1 MIGSRIGG
9 RYEIIRNI
17 GEGGMSK
24 VYLAHDVIL
33 DRDVA
38 IKVLNYDFANEE
50 SLKRRFKRE
59 ALSAT
64 SLTHPHIVDI
74 FDVGEEDELHYLVME
89 YIEGQTL
96 KKSIQDNGPLSP
108 EQALPIM
115 QQIVSAIAN
124 AHHNGIVHRDVK
136 PQNILMDLEGNAK
149 ITDFGIA
156 MALSATAHTKTNS
169 VIGTVH
175 YLSPEQARGRMAT
188 KKSDIYS
195 LGIVFYELLSG
206 ELPFSADTAVA
217 IALKHLQ
224 EETPSV
230 KKLFPSIPQSVE
242 NVILKATMKDATYR
256 YDSADEMYDDLLTVL
271 SPERANE
278 KKFEIVFDDDRT
290 RAIPVVSETPKF
302 ENVEATKKIEPVKI
316 EQPPAPIA
324 PKKRKKW
331 PFIVG
336 GIFIAVILVSILFL
350 IPGVMSPKKA
360 IIPEVSGMEEKEAA
374 DLLVETGFKVDERT
388 EQPSNDIAEGEVI
401 KTIPEAGKKREVGSS
416 VTLYISTG
424 KEKTTLI
431 DYAGSEFS
439 QIATLLENYHFKSV
453 KSVEE
458 FSKEPMGRILEQNVK
473 AGTEVVPSE
482 TDLLFTVS
490 KGKDMRLLINLA
502 GFDDEQL
509 KDYAKTSGFDIRVGK
524 QVYSATVPVG
534 HVISQ
539 SPNAGE
545 EIEKGGRVDVTV
557 SKGAEKKSP
566 RLLIRTVTIE
576 YVPDEINP
584 IPSGGDDNEGDEGD
598 GDGSEGTD
606 GGQQPA
612 PAPQLIR
619 IYIQDKN
626 KTMTKPIEEFW
637 ITETT
642 KRQISLELEEGQTGA
657 YKITRDATI
666 IVAESVHYN
675 DSN

>member
-9 RYEIIRNI
+9 RYEIVKNI
-17 GEGGMSK
+17 GDGGMSK

-50 SLKRRFKRE
+50 ALKRRFKRE

-96 KKSIQDNGPLSP
+96 KKFIQDNGALTP

-136 PQNILMDLEGNAK
+136 PQNILMDSDGNVK

-175 YLSPEQARGRMAT
+175 YLSPEQARGGMAT

-206 ELPFSADTAVA
+206 ELPFTADTAVA

-224 EETPSV
+224 EETPLV
-230 KKLFPSIPQSVE
+230 RTLFPSIPQSME

-256 YDSADEMYDDLLTVL
+256 YESADEMYDDLLTVL
-271 SPERANE
+271 SSERANE
-278 KKFEIVFDDDRT
+278 KKFAITFDDDRT
-290 RAIPVVSETPKF
+290 RAIPIVSETTKF
-302 ENVEATKKIEPVKI
+302 DSVEATKKIEPVKL
-316 EQPPAPIA
+316 EEASPL

-336 GIFIAVILVSILFL
+336 GIVGVAILLLLLSL
-350 IPGVMSPKKA
+350 IPGVLGPKKA
-360 IIPEVSGMEEKEAA
+360 VIPDVSGMEEAEARDTLA
-374 DLLVETGFKVDERT
+374 EKGFNSVIGEEQHSDEVK
-388 EQPSNDIAEGEVI
+388 EGEVI
-401 KTIPEAGKKREVGSS
+401 KTIPEAEKKRAVDS
-416 VTLYISTG
+416 VITLYISAG
-424 KEKTTLI
+424 KERSTLA
-431 DYAGSEFS
+431 DYRGRNAEITMASLDDKG
-439 QIATLLENYHFKSV
+439 FKSID
-453 KSVEE
+453 SNEE
-458 FSKEPMGRILEQNVK
+458 PSDEPVGTIIEQDPAAGEVIL
-473 AGTEVVPSE
+473 SE

-490 KGKDMRLLINLA
+490 SGPDLKELSNLT
-502 GFDDEQL
+502 GFDAEQL
-509 KDYAKTSGFDIRVGK
+509 EHYENSSGFDIKVSK
-524 QVYSATVPVG
+524 KEHSATVSEG
-534 HVISQ
+534 RVIRQ
-539 SPNAGE
+539 SPRGNTRIAPGSKVE
-545 EIEKGGRVDVTV
+545 VVTSLGPEIKPD
-557 SKGAEKKSP
+557 
-566 RLLIRTVTIE
+566 RLIVETEIIE
-576 YVPDEINP
+576 YVPTVVE
-584 IPSGGDDNEGDEGD
+584 PSPNEEDGVEED
-598 GDGSEGTD
+598 GDISD
-606 GGQQPA
+606 GGQQSVPV
-612 PAPQLIR
+612 PQLIQ
-619 IYIQDKN
+619 ISVQDKN
-626 KTMTKPIEEFW
+626 NPMMTIVDEFY

-642 KRQISLELEEGQTGA
+642 ERKISLVLAEGQTGA
-657 YKITRDATI
+657 YKITRDSTI
-666 IVAESVHYN
+666 IVAETVR
-675 DSN
+675 

>member
-1 MIGSRIGG
+1 MIGTRIGG
-9 RYEIIRNI
+9 RYEIVRNI
-17 GEGGMSK
+17 GDGGMSK

-50 SLKRRFKRE
+50 ALKRRFKRE

-96 KKSIQDNGPLSP
+96 KKFIQDNGALTPK
-108 EQALPIM
+108 QALPIM

-136 PQNILMDLEGNAK
+136 PQNILMDSDGDVK

-175 YLSPEQARGRMAT
+175 YLSPEQARGGMAT

-195 LGIVFYELLSG
+195 LGIVLYELLSG
-206 ELPFSADTAVA
+206 ELPFTADTAVA

-230 KKLFPSIPQSVE
+230 RMLFPSIPQSLE

-278 KKFEIVFDDDRT
+278 NKFAIVFDDDRT
-290 RAIPVVSETPKF
+290 RAIPIVSETTKF
-302 ENVEATKKIEPVKI
+302 DSVETTKKIEPI
-316 EQPPAPIA
+316 QLEQSPPPTP

-331 PFIVG
+331 PFVVG
-336 GIFIAVILVSILFL
+336 GIAGIAILILLLSL
-350 IPGVMSPKKA
+350 IPGVLGPKKA
-360 IIPEVSGMEEKEAA
+360 VIPTVAGMEEAEAR
-374 DLLVETGFKVDERT
+374 DVLEESGFQSVVSEEQQSDEVK
-388 EQPSNDIAEGEVI
+388 EGEVI
-401 KTIPEAGKKREVGSS
+401 KTIPEAGKKRAVDSEI
-416 VTLYISTG
+416 TLYISIG
-424 KEKTTLI
+424 KEKSTLA
-431 DYAGSEFS
+431 DYIGDNADEVMASLADTG
-439 QIATLLENYHFKSV
+439 FKSI
-453 KSVEE
+453 KSDEE
-458 FSKEPMGRILEQNVK
+458 FSDKPKGTIIGQEPEEGELIL
-473 AGTEVVPSE
+473 SE

-490 KGKDMRLLINLA
+490 KGPELLILEDLRGYDKDRLA
-502 GFDDEQL
+502 DYEQS
-509 KDYAKTSGFDIRVGK
+509 SGLTID
-524 QVYSATVPVG
+524 TVREDHSSTVSQG
-534 HVISQ
+534 SVISQ
-539 SPNAGE
+539 TPNGNT
-545 EIEKGGRVDVTV
+545 EIVKGGKVRVVI
-557 SKGAEKKSP
+557 SKGPEKKP
-566 RLLIRTVTIE
+566 DKLVVKKVTIE
-576 YVPDEINP
+576 YVPDVVE
-584 IPSGGDDNEGDEGD
+584 PSTSEETGDEGEEEGE
-598 GDGSEGTD
+598 GDNSGVVE
-606 GGQQPA
+606 QPA
-612 PAPQLIR
+612 PVPQLIQ

-626 KTMTKPIEEFW
+626 NKITDVFAEFS

-642 KRQISLELEEGQTGA
+642 ERTISFTLEEGQTGS
-657 YKITRDATI
+657 YKVMRDSKPI
-666 IVAESVHYN
+666 IAELVN
-675 DSN
+675 

>member
-1 MIGSRIGG
+1 MIGNRIGG
-9 RYEIIRNI
+9 RYEIVKNI

-38 IKVLNYDFANEE
+38 IKILNYDFANEE
-50 SLKRRFKRE
+50 ALKRRFKRE

-96 KKSIQDNGPLSP
+96 KKFIQEKGPLTP
-108 EQALPIM
+108 EQAIPIM

-136 PQNILMDLEGNAK
+136 PQNILMDSDGNAK

-242 NVILKATMKDATYR
+242 NVILKATMKEAAYR

-271 SPERANE
+271 LPERADE

-290 RAIPVVSETPKF
+290 RAIPIVNESAKF
-302 ENVEATKKIEPVKI
+302 DSLEETKKIEPVKL
-316 EQPPAPIA
+316 EQTTPP

-331 PFIVG
+331 PFIIG
-336 GIFIAVILVSILFL
+336 GIIVAVILALLVFFL
-350 IPGVMSPKKA
+350 PGLLGPKTA
-360 IIPEVSGMEEKEAA
+360 IIPDVSGLEETEAA
-374 DLLVETGFKVDERT
+374 DRLLEEGFEVDERT
-388 EQPSNDIAEGEVI
+388 EEPSEEVKAGEVI
-401 KTIPEAGKKREVGSS
+401 RTVPEAGKKRDVGSAI
-416 VTLYISTG
+416 TLFISTG
-424 KEKTTLI
+424 KEKTKLA
-431 DYAGSEFS
+431 DYVGHDYSTITTRLA
-439 QIATLLENYHFKSV
+439 NYGFKSID
-453 KSVEE
+453 SVEK
-458 FSKEPMGRILEQNVK
+458 FSEEPKGTILEQEPKV
-473 AGTEVVPSE
+473 GEDVVPSE
-482 TDLLFTVS
+482 TDLVFTVS
-490 KGKDMRLLINLA
+490 KGIEERELSNLI
-502 GFDDEQL
+502 GFDDNQL
-509 KDYAKTSGFDIRVGK
+509 NEYAKTSGFRIEVGK
-524 QVYSATVPVG
+524 KEYSSTVAAG
-534 HVISQ
+534 RVISQ
-539 SPNAGE
+539 DPSAGTK
-545 EIEKGGRVDVTV
+545 IVKGGKVKVTV
-557 SKGAEKKSP
+557 SKGPAEKPYK
-566 RLLIRTVTIE
+566 LLIKTVTIE
-576 YVPDEINP
+576 YDPKVNELAPD
-584 IPSGGDDNEGDEGD
+584 DGD
-598 GDGSEGTD
+598 GDVGD
-606 GGQQPA
+606 GEEEDGDSDEKQLEPV
-612 PAPQLIR
+612 PQTIK
-619 IYIQDKN
+619 IYVEDKTH
-626 KTMTKPIEEFW
+626 TMSKPYAEFTITKNTVKQIEMKIEEGKSGTYR
-637 ITETT
+637 IMRDDE
-642 KRQISLELEEGQTGA
+642 QIDEQTIN
-657 YKITRDATI
+657 YSDAK
-666 IVAESVHYN
+666 
-675 DSN
+675 

>member
-1 MIGSRIGG
+1 MIGTRIGG
-9 RYEIIRNI
+9 RYEVVKSI
-17 GEGGMSK
+17 GDGGMSK

-50 SLKRRFKRE
+50 ALKRRFKRE

-96 KKSIQDNGPLSP
+96 KEFIQDNGALTPK
-108 EQALPIM
+108 QVLPIM

-136 PQNILMDLEGNAK
+136 PQNILMDSDGDVK

-175 YLSPEQARGRMAT
+175 YLSPEQARGGMAT

-195 LGIVFYELLSG
+195 LGIVLYELLSG
-206 ELPFSADTAVA
+206 ELPFTADTAVA

-230 KKLFPSIPQSVE
+230 RMVFPSIPQSLE

-278 KKFEIVFDDDRT
+278 NKFSIVFDDDRT
-290 RAIPVVSETPKF
+290 RAIPIVSDTTKFDSVET
-302 ENVEATKKIEPVKI
+302 TKKIEPI
-316 EQPPAPIA
+316 QLEQSPPPTP

-336 GIFIAVILVSILFL
+336 GIAGIAILILLLSL
-350 IPGVMSPKKA
+350 IPGLLGPKKA
-360 IIPEVSGMEEKEAA
+360 VIPIVAGMEEAEARDA
-374 DLLVETGFKVDERT
+374 LEENGFQSVLSEEQQSDEVK
-388 EQPSNDIAEGEVI
+388 EGEVI
-401 KTIPEAGKKREVGSS
+401 KTIPEAGKKRDVDSEI
-416 VTLYISTG
+416 TLYISSG
-424 KEKTTLI
+424 KEKSTLA
-431 DYAGSEFS
+431 DYSGDNAETVMAS
-439 QIATLLENYHFKSV
+439 LEDKGFKSI
-453 KSVEE
+453 KSEEE
-458 FSKEPMGRILEQNVK
+458 FSDQPEGTIIGQEPEAGEVIL
-473 AGTEVVPSE
+473 SE

-490 KGKDMRLLINLA
+490 KGPEMQILEDLSGYDEDRLS
-502 GFDDEQL
+502 
-509 KDYAKTSGFDIRVGK
+509 DYEKSSGLTIDTVRED
-524 QVYSATVPVG
+524 YSSTVSQG
-534 HVISQ
+534 SVISQ
-539 SPNAGE
+539 TPNGKT
-545 EIEKGGRVDVTV
+545 EIKKGGTVKVVV
-557 SKGAEKKSP
+557 SKGPEKKP
-566 RLLIRTVTIE
+566 DKLVVKKVTIE
-576 YVPDEINP
+576 YAPDVVE
-584 IPSGGDDNEGDEGD
+584 PSPSEEDSDEDYGD
-598 GDGSEGTD
+598 GDGDRDEDNSEVVE
-606 GGQQPA
+606 QPA
-612 PAPQLIR
+612 PVPQVIR

-626 KTMTKPIEEFW
+626 NKITDVHDEFS

-642 KRQISLELEEGQTGA
+642 ERSISFNLEEGQTGS
-657 YKITRDATI
+657 YKVTRDSKPI
-666 IVAESVHYN
+666 IAELVN
-675 DSN
+675 

>member
-9 RYEIIRNI
+9 RYEIVKNI
-17 GEGGMSK
+17 GDGGMSK

-50 SLKRRFKRE
+50 ALKRRFKRE

-96 KKSIQDNGPLSP
+96 KKFIQDNGALTP

-136 PQNILMDLEGNAK
+136 PQNILMDPDGNVK

-175 YLSPEQARGRMAT
+175 YLSPEQARGGMAT

-195 LGIVFYELLSG
+195 LGIVLYELLSG
-206 ELPFSADTAVA
+206 ELPFTADTAVA

-230 KKLFPSIPQSVE
+230 REVYPSIPQSVE

-278 KKFEIVFDDDRT
+278 KKFAILFDDDRT

-302 ENVEATKKIEPVKI
+302 DSVEVTKKIEPVRL
-316 EQPPAPIA
+316 EQPPAPL
-324 PKKRKKW
+324 KKRKKW
-331 PFIVG
+331 PFIIG
-336 GIFIAVILVSILFL
+336 GIAGVIILLLLLLLV
-350 IPGVMSPKKA
+350 PGVLGPKKA
-360 IIPEVSGMEEKEAA
+360 VIPEVAGMEEMEAKDA
-374 DLLVETGFKVDERT
+374 LEEKGFKTVKSEEQQSDEVVK
-388 EQPSNDIAEGEVI
+388 GEVI
-401 KTIPEAGKKREVGSS
+401 KTIPEAGKKRS
-416 VTLYISTG
+416 VDSEITLYISAG
-424 KEKTTLI
+424 KESVKLA
-431 DYAGSEFS
+431 DYTGREVTKIIELLDDDGFKSIESEYEFS
-439 QIATLLENYHFKSV
+439 EMAEGTIIRQDPE
-453 KSVEE
+453 
-458 FSKEPMGRILEQNVK
+458 
-473 AGTEVVPSE
+473 AGEVIPSE
-482 TDLLFTVS
+482 TDLVFTVS
-490 KGKDMRLLINLA
+490 KGEDVKELGDLSGYNA
-502 GFDDEQL
+502 EQL
-509 KDYAKTSGFDIRVGK
+509 EDYEKSSGFEIKVTKSEHSDTVSEGLVIR
-524 QVYSATVPVG
+524 
-534 HVISQ
+534 Q
-539 SPNAGE
+539 SPSRGAK
-545 EIEKGGRVDVTV
+545 IKPGGTVEVVV
-557 SKGAEKKSP
+557 SKGAEKKP
-566 RLLIRTVTIE
+566 DKLIVKKVTIE
-576 YVPDEINP
+576 YVPDVVEP
-584 IPSGGDDNEGDEGD
+584 TPDWEDGDEGEED
-598 GDGSEGTD
+598 DEFD
-606 GGQQPA
+606 GGQQIA
-612 PAPQLIR
+612 PVPQR
-619 IYIQDKN
+619 IQIFVQDKN
-626 KTMTKPIEEFW
+626 RTMATPVKVFT

-642 KRQISLELEEGQTGA
+642 QQEISLNLEEGQSGA
-657 YKITRDATI
+657 YKIKRDSITI
-666 IVAESVHYN
+666 IEESVHYS
-675 DSN
+675 DE

>member
-9 RYEIIRNI
+9 RYEIVKNI
-17 GEGGMSK
+17 GDGGMSK

-50 SLKRRFKRE
+50 ALKRRFKRE

-74 FDVGEEDELHYLVME
+74 FDVGEEGELHYLVME

-96 KKSIQDNGPLSP
+96 KKFIQDNGALTPK
-108 EQALPIM
+108 QALPIM

-136 PQNILMDLEGNAK
+136 PQNILMDSDGNAK

-175 YLSPEQARGRMAT
+175 YLSPEQARGGMAT

-195 LGIVFYELLSG
+195 LGIVLYELLSG
-206 ELPFSADTAVA
+206 ELPFTADTAVA

-230 KKLFPSIPQSVE
+230 RTVFPSIPQSLE
-242 NVILKATMKDATYR
+242 NIILKATMKDATYR

-278 KKFEIVFDDDRT
+278 KKFAIVFDDDRT
-290 RAIPVVSETPKF
+290 RAIPIVSETTKF
-302 ENVEATKKIEPVKI
+302 DSVETTKKIEPVKI
-316 EQPPAPIA
+316 EQSPPPIP

-336 GIFIAVILVSILFL
+336 GIAGIAILILLLSL
-350 IPGVMSPKKA
+350 IPGVLGPKKA
-360 IIPEVSGMEEKEAA
+360 VIPDVAGMEEAEAR
-374 DLLVETGFKVDERT
+374 DMLEENGFKLFKSE
-388 EQPSNDIAEGEVI
+388 EQQSDDIKEGEVI
-401 KTIPEAGKKREVGSS
+401 KTIPEAGKKRDIDSEI
-416 VTLYISTG
+416 TLYISAG
-424 KEKTTLI
+424 KEKSTLANYIGYNAETTM
-431 DYAGSEFS
+431 
-439 QIATLLENYHFKSV
+439 ATLEDKGFKSID
-453 KSVEE
+453 SIPQ
-458 FSKEPMGRILEQNVK
+458 FSDKPEGEIIGQKPD
-473 AGTEVVPSE
+473 AGEVVLSE

-490 KGKDMRLLINLA
+490 KGPEKQILDDLTGYDGDRLA
-502 GFDDEQL
+502 
-509 KDYAKTSGFDIRVGK
+509 DYEKSSGLTIDIVRRE
-524 QVYSATVPVG
+524 YSPTVQEG
-534 HVISQ
+534 RVISQ
-539 SPNAGE
+539 TPNGKT
-545 EIEKGGRVDVTV
+545 EIEKGGKVKVVV
-557 SKGAEKKSP
+557 SKGPEKKP
-566 RLLIRTVTIE
+566 DKFIFREVTIE
-576 YVPDEINP
+576 YVPEFVEP
-584 IPSGGDDNEGDEGD
+584 ITSEEDGDEGD
-598 GDGSEGTD
+598 GDKSEVV
-606 GGQQPA
+606 QQPA
-612 PAPQLIR
+612 PVPQLIR

-626 KTMTKPIEEFW
+626 NKITTVFEEFP

-642 KRQISLELEEGQTGA
+642 KRSISLNLEEGQNGA
-657 YKITRDATI
+657 YKVTRDNENI
-666 IVAESVHYN
+666 ILEVVDYN
-675 DSN
+675 DTK

>member
-9 RYEIIRNI
+9 RYEIVRNI
-17 GEGGMSK
+17 GDGGMSK

-50 SLKRRFKRE
+50 ALKRRFKRE

-74 FDVGEEDELHYLVME
+74 FDVGEEGELHYLVME

-96 KKSIQDNGPLSP
+96 KKFIQDNGALTPK
-108 EQALPIM
+108 QALPIM

-136 PQNILMDLEGNAK
+136 PQNILMDSDENVK

-175 YLSPEQARGRMAT
+175 YLSPEQARGGMAT

-195 LGIVFYELLSG
+195 LGIVLYELLSG
-206 ELPFSADTAVA
+206 ELPFTADTAVA

-230 KKLFPSIPQSVE
+230 RMVFPSIPQSLE

-278 KKFEIVFDDDRT
+278 KRFAIVFDDDRT
-290 RAIPVVSETPKF
+290 RAIPIVSETTKF
-302 ENVEATKKIEPVKI
+302 DSVEATKKIEPVTI
-316 EQPPAPIA
+316 EQSPPPTP

-336 GIFIAVILVSILFL
+336 GIAGIAILILLLSL
-350 IPGVMSPKKA
+350 IPGIFGPKKA
-360 IIPEVSGMEEKEAA
+360 VIPTVAGMEETEAR
-374 DLLVETGFKVDERT
+374 DVLSSTGFNTVVTEEQQSDDVDE
-388 EQPSNDIAEGEVI
+388 GEAI
-401 KTIPEAGKKREVGSS
+401 KTIPEAGKKRGVDSEI
-416 VTLYISTG
+416 TLYISTG
-424 KEKTTLI
+424 KEKSTLA
-431 DYAGSEFS
+431 DYIGENADKVMASLDD
-439 QIATLLENYHFKSV
+439 TLFKSID
-453 KSVEE
+453 SIEE
-458 FSKEPMGRILEQNVK
+458 FSDKPEGTIIGQEPDSGEVIL
-473 AGTEVVPSE
+473 SE

-490 KGKDMRLLINLA
+490 KGQEKQILDDLRGYDKDRLEDYEESSGLTINTVR
-502 GFDDEQL
+502 E
-509 KDYAKTSGFDIRVGK
+509 DYS
-524 QVYSATVPVG
+524 STVPKG
-534 HVISQ
+534 SVISQ
-539 SPNAGE
+539 TPNGKT
-545 EIEKGGRVDVTV
+545 EIVKGGKVEVVV
-557 SKGAEKKSP
+557 SKGPEKKP
-566 RLLIRTVTIE
+566 DKFVVKKVTIE
-576 YVPDEINP
+576 YVPEVIEPSPSPSDE
-584 IPSGGDDNEGDEGD
+584 DGDEGD
-598 GDGSEGTD
+598 GEDDGDNSGVVE
-606 GGQQPA
+606 QPA
-612 PAPQLIR
+612 PVPQLIK

-626 KTMTKPIEEFW
+626 NKITDVFDEFS

-642 KRQISLELEEGQTGA
+642 ERSISFNLEEGQTGS
-657 YKITRDATI
+657 YKVTRDSKPI
-666 IVAESVHYN
+666 IAELVN
-675 DSN
+675 